1 MPYLNK
7 SDLKTVDH
15 QYQKLSRLKNSTFNI
30 SNLEK
35 ITWRNIEL
43 KR

>member
-15 QYQKLSRLKNSTFNI
+15 QYQKLSRLRNTTFNI

-35 ITWRNIEL
+35 KTLRNREL